1 MEKQPPFILVDG
13 SSYLFRAFHAL
24 PPLSNSRGEPTG
36 ATVGVT
42 IDDGRLIVEP
52 RPRRRYT
59 LDELLA
65 ACDAAAEPAGDDR
78 KWLETGP
85 VGNELL

>member
-1 MEKQPPFILVDG
+1 MHTTKLRKVGGSMMLAVPPALLD
-13 SSYLFRAFHAL
+13 LLELRA
-24 PPLSNSRGEPTG
+24 G

-52 RPRRRYT
+52 RPRRRYV

-65 ACDAAAEPAGDDR
+65 ECDATAERDPDEREWLDTGPAGD
-78 KWLETGP
+78 
-85 VGNELL
+85 ELL